1 MSDKHLLTISV
12 AFITCLTLSACGGS
26 SSSTTTTTTPSGD
39 ATDITD
45 AILTS
50 RNGSC
55 EDFVGSYES
64 SVTDIQNSVS
74 FMGDFTISVSGSTC
88 TLASNDIPNHDFND
102 ATASFATDTAE
113 VAKSYTMPTNPTAA
127 GSTTELALGTTNAI
141 LLNGVVLDILP
152 AACYGVGQPG
162 QTLGQEKTE
171 CGGAQINNPW
181 RYDPMSSLNGF
192 GTDAHNAHVQPDG
205 TYHYH
210 GNPVAL
216 FAQDCGT
223 ATTASAVIGFAA
235 DGFPVFGSCIDD
247 GNDGIAAATSSWAL
261 KSGARQAVAGY
272 TTPVGGTGDVASDNY
287 DGQFRGDYEY
297 TADSGDLDECNG
309 MTVDGQYGYYVT
321 STFPWMINCYKGTVQ
336 SSFSARNAQELEVM
350 MHGHSH

>member
-1 MSDKHLLTISV
+1 MPSSKHLLPPFMIISS
-12 AFITCLTLSACGGS
+12 LLLGACGG
-26 SSSTTTTTTPSGD
+26 SSSTTTTTASGD

-45 AILTS
+45 VNLTA
-50 RNGSC
+50 RDGSC
-55 EDFVGSYES
+55 SDYVGSYES
-64 SVTDIQNSVS
+64 SVTDVQNSVS

-88 TLASNDIPNHDFND
+88 TLASNDIPNHNFND
-102 ATASFATDTAE
+102 ATADFATNVAE
-113 VAKSYTMPTNPTAA
+113 VAKSYTMPTSPTAA
-127 GSTTELALGTTNAI
+127 ASTTELALGTTNAI

-152 AACYGVGQPG
+152 AACYDVGDEP
-162 QTLGQEKTE
+162 LGQEKIG
-171 CGGAQINNPW
+171 CGGDQIDNPW

-192 GTDAHNAHVQPDG
+192 GTDIHNAHVQPDG

-216 FAQDCGT
+216 FAQDCTT
-223 ATTASAVIGFAA
+223 ATTTSPVIGFAA

-247 GNDGIAAATSSWAL
+247 GNDGVRQVTSSYAL
-261 KSGARQAVAGY
+261 KSGVRQAVSSY
-272 TTPVGGTGDVASDNY
+272 TTPAGGTGDVASDNY

-297 TADSGDLDECNG
+297 TASSGDLDECNG
-309 MTVDGQYGYYVT
+309 MTVDGQYGYFAT